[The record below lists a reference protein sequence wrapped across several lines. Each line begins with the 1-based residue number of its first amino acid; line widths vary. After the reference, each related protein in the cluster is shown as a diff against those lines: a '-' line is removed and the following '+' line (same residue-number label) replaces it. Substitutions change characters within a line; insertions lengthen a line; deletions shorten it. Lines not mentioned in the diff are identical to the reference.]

1 MRSVAFLHPG
11 TPEMASFRYRTL
23 IPAQQLKAKV
33 NIPDADIVV
42 IGKPTS
48 AEEVQ
53 CFKANG
59 QTVVVDFCD
68 DHFEHPQLGPIYRR
82 VADLADMCVAPT
94 HSMGLRIPVD
104 PDKRALIEDPYEFDE
119 VAPHADGD
127 KVIWFGHNAGLKA
140 LYYQPPNLTIVT
152 GPKVNPGMVLYSPET
167 LKEEMLKANI
177 AIFPTIKGHE
187 YKSPNRLVNALRM
200 GLFPVCDPHPSYTE
214 FKKFIWSTEVPAGIQ
229 WCGEFSHELNDFVRE
244 GQDYIR
250 DRFSPEAIGKQWRD
264 LLESL

>member
-1 MRSVAFLHPG
+1 MRSVAFMHPG
-11 TPEMASFRYRTL
+11 GPEMASFRYRTL

-33 NIPDADIVV
+33 NVPDADIIVV
-42 IGKPTS
+42 GKPLD
-48 AEEVQ
+48 ANEVQ
-53 CFKANG
+53 RYKANG
-59 QTVVVDFCD
+59 QIVVADFCD
-68 DHFEHPQLGPIYRR
+68 DHFDHAAIGPAYRR
-82 VADLADMCVAPT
+82 IADLADVCVTPTAVMRGRVPAPA
-94 HSMGLRIPVD
+94 GNVEVIG
-104 PDKRALIEDPYEFDE
+104 DPYEFEE
-119 VAPHADGD
+119 VEPHADGD

-152 GPKVNPGMVLYSPET
+152 GPKVNPGMVLYSPEA

-177 AIFPTIKGHE
+177 AIFPTAKGHE

-214 FKKFIWSTEVPAGIQ
+214 FKEFIWSTEVPTGIK
-229 WCGEFSHELNDFVRE
+229 WCREFHHELNDFVRQ

-250 DRFSPEAIGKQWRD
+250 DRFSPETIGKQWRD